1 MKELCKTPHLWRVYP
16 ADEPL
21 FQCRECQA
29 LGRKEGEE
37 IALVQ
42 CVECGGV
49 ATDRTIRSH
58 KIVPICESCCDKSC
72 VVHRAWSPFRGRQ
85 DWFACDR
92 CGHFARAPAETLA
105 SSEGSGAVTDQAPG
119 MSRTGITSTA
129 SPGKIAKCGWFSKSF
144 SAASFDSARTTVK
157 APSSLLMSS
166 MPR

>member
-1 MKELCKTPHLWRVYP
+1 MMKELCKTPHLWRVYP

-58 KIVPICESCCDKSC
+58 KIVPICEACDAKPC
-72 VVHRAWSPFRGRQ
+72 DVHQALSPVRGRQ
-85 DWFACDR
+85 DWFARDR
-92 CGHFARAPAETLA
+92 AGIVSRQEHGAFVPAQCPTCGEPAMR
-105 SSEGSGAVTDQAPG
+105 V
-119 MSRTGITSTA
+119 
-129 SPGKIAKCGWFSKSF
+129 
-144 SAASFDSARTTVK
+144 
-157 APSSLLMSS
+157 
-166 MPR
+166 

>member
-58 KIVPICESCCDKSC
+58 KIVPICESCCDKPC

-92 CGHFARAPAETLA
+92 CGIVGRQDHPRGAFVPAQCATCGEPAMMVNDGTDVPSCHDHFL
-105 SSEGSGAVTDQAPG
+105 GVL
-119 MSRTGITSTA
+119 I
-129 SPGKIAKCGWFSKSF
+129 F
-144 SAASFDSARTTVK
+144 
-157 APSSLLMSS
+157 
-166 MPR
+166 